1 MKKILILPAL
11 FALVATGCGENE
23 QPPSVE
29 WSQEIKAEM
38 TEYLGL
44 VLPYVQFDEATLYHE
59 WSEEESG
66 YFIGDDSEINV
77 LDGYGDRLIRTGWTA
92 ATQEGYVNYTKST
105 EAGELTLHYGW
116 YEATEEYPCGNEIAI
131 YVDGGGVVPPGDDP
145 VTGTYDFEMADYG
158 WADTEV
164 ISSTSLAPGLTIDA
178 SKNGGSLDPKY
189 YSSGAS
195 IRLYPNNTIT
205 FSADN
210 LTKLEF
216 TFTRID
222 DNFPFTPDS
231 GTFEADLSEKTGV
244 WTGNAASVTFTL
256 GSTSGKQIRI
266 SKVTATGTFS
276 GGSSPIVPGG
286 DERTVEDIAKD
297 ICSALEMSTSD
308 IEWDGQDAYIGV
320 IFDGVSNL
328 EEACLAGIDYLPDYV
343 EEYAD
348 PEAGEWKD
356 GDAGYFAYYVD
367 AESLIYIDIGSY
379 LYNNEYVTQYCI
391 YQMVY

>member
-11 FALVATGCGENE
+11 FALVATGCGEDE
-23 QPPSVE
+23 QPSSVE

-66 YFIGDDSEINV
+66 YFIGDDSETNV

-92 ATQEGYVNYTKST
+92 VTQEGYVNYTKST
-105 EAGELTLHYGW
+105 EAGELTLHAQW

-145 VTGTYDFEMADYG
+145 VTGTYTFTMSEMGWSDQDENPSVVAD
-158 WADTEV
+158 
-164 ISSTSLAPGLTIDA
+164 PGLSIA
-178 SKNGGSLDPKY
+178 AGPGKNTQATGIPKY
-189 YSSGAS
+189 FSSGAS
-195 IRLYPNNTIT
+195 IRLYALNTLTLAADEIT
-205 FSADN
+205 
-210 LTKLEF
+210 KIEF
-216 TFTRID
+216 TFTLVK
-222 DNFPFTPDS
+222 DNQTM
-231 GTFEADLSEKTGV
+231 T
-244 WTGNAASVTFTL
+244 ASVGNISSFTNESATWEGSASQVIFTL
-256 GSTSGKQIRI
+256 GSKGQIRI
-266 SKVTATGTFS
+266 SEMKVTGTFS
-276 GGSSPIVPGG
+276 GGGSPIVPGG

-308 IEWDGQDAYIGV
+308 IEWDGQDAYISV

-343 EEYAD
+343 EEDGD
-348 PEAGEWKD
+348 PEAGQWAD
-356 GDAGYFAYYVD
+356 GDEGYFAYYVD

-379 LYNNEYVTQYCI
+379 LSGNEYVTQYCI